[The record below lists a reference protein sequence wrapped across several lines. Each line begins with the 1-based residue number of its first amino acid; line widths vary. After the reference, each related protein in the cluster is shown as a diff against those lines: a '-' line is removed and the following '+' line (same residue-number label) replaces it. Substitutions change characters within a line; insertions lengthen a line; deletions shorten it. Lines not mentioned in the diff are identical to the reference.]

1 MKNDIKKIVCM
12 FCIVMIAQSA
22 HAQDIYTN
30 VLREVEEGSTLLRA
44 LNEQM
49 RAQQAGNHVGLSPSD
64 PELEFGY
71 LWSRPAAG
79 GNRKDVSVT
88 QQFDFPTAYAE
99 RSRLAGLQDRTL
111 HFDFL
116 QQRQQ
121 LLLQAKQT
129 CIELI
134 YQNALCSLYTRQT
147 EWAQQTA
154 DACKS
159 MLDRG
164 ESNRLDYNKAILNLT
179 EMESLSRE
187 TDAARRQLEVSLS
200 AMAGGQQIGLD
211 LVEYPEH
218 MPLPE
223 DFDVW
228 YAHEATKSP
237 ALQYLEAQVEASRKR
252 VKVAKAEG
260 FPKISLGY
268 VGELV
273 ATQKYNGFMVGMSI
287 PLWENKGKVRQAR
300 AEANA
305 AQLEVQDAQVQYY
318 TQMRGFYEQARQRQV
333 SIRKMEQAL
342 NEGADEELLRKA
354 YEGGEITLL
363 TYLQENTYCLSV
375 RARLLEAKRDLELTL
390 AQLNSFSL

>member
-1 MKNDIKKIVCM
+1 MRIEIRKTVCM
-12 FCIVMIAQSA
+12 FCVVMIAQSA

-30 VLREVEEGSTLLRA
+30 VLREVEEGSTFLRA
-44 LNEQM
+44 LREQM
-49 RAQQAGNHVGLSPSD
+49 HARQAGNHVGLSPSD

-88 QQFDFPTAYAE
+88 QQFDFPTAYVE
-99 RSRLAGLQDRTL
+99 RSRLAGLQDRSL
-111 HFDFL
+111 HLDFL

-121 LLLQAKQT
+121 LLLQAKQM
-129 CIELI
+129 CVELI

-147 EWAQQTA
+147 EWARQTA

-159 MLDRG
+159 MLERG
-164 ESNRLDYNKAILNLT
+164 ESNRLDYNKAILNFT

-187 TDAARRQLEVSLS
+187 TDVARKQLAVSLS
-200 AMAGGQQIGLD
+200 AMAGGQQIELNMVG
-211 LVEYPEH
+211 YPVH
-218 MPLPE
+218 MTLPE

-228 YAHEATKSP
+228 YAQEAANTP
-237 ALQYLEAQVEASRKR
+237 ALLYLGAQVEVSRR
-252 VKVAKAEG
+252 QVKVARAEG
-260 FPKISLGY
+260 LPKISVGY

-273 ATQKYNGFMVGMSI
+273 ATQKYNGFMVGMSV

-318 TQMRGFYEQARQRQV
+318 TQMRGLYEQARQQQE
-333 SIRKMEQAL
+333 SIRKMEQTL

-390 AQLNSFSL
+390 AQLTSFSL